1 MNGFF
6 SRRYCRMSD
15 ENSDLNT
22 LPDLEEPTGLLA
34 EALKEAVVD
43 DDEINAI
50 FAELDKGIS
59 KGLQA
64 ALDEVGDLNDP
75 EINAIFAGLEEGEGE
90 GEDEDDPNLKEALA
104 ASLAEAAPKATLAAP
119 KAAPPP
125 TEAAAAPKPASTAT
139 VAAAAPKAAAPPTEA
154 AAPPTA
160 TAKEVA
166 PPTEAAAA
174 ASKEAAPTA
183 TAKAAP
189 PPTEAAAAAAPKEA
203 APTATAKAAPPPTEA
218 AAAAP
223 KEVAPTATAKAA
235 PPPTEAAAAPREA
248 PQPLAAAPRESL
260 VAAPREAPMPGG
272 GGSAAA
278 AEAVAVKKAR
288 RSIQNPEDV
297 EAIVA
302 AFVEQNKVAWTTEWA
317 AENPKLAAQHQT
329 FLHKDESVTNGE
341 VLSAELKNT
350 LIPMEG
356 FQLKYTSGTNN
367 NCIVNALLT
376 SLSPTFRRLG
386 KKYKDRVSSYFR
398 YEVLEKLYRTYFYS
412 TTFETDEGRNTAVN
426 IYREIASGIEN
437 YNADKTKTGTYYG
450 GGFISVEVAGI
461 FGQHFGINVLIKDR
475 DERWLEERLEAAKG
489 GKGETK
495 TATKTATIVKERGS
509 FTFLG
514 PAPPVDRLIIIHNID
529 GAHYSSIAGP
539 GNEYVF
545 PIELVQDW
553 LAVSKIQDLQGIQSA
568 CPFVEDQVLRTDYR
582 IFIVLDSENNEK
594 KPGCKHIYVYPLTK
608 PMEVEEIK
616 QLKKDLRNILSIEK
630 VANGNEDKHGHLKLR
645 ANQAFEELKGTRY
658 PRKVKTYTSPTDMF
672 TDLKYWLEHAFINI
686 IKDPEYRRN
695 YTLAKPDPEDMTG
708 YKTKYEYYLQNG
720 GRDELLAIARKSVD
734 LATAVPSPAAAGGGT
749 TATAPAVR
757 TAATPAPGGGTTAP
771 TASSAKLA
779 AAAREAAAKA
789 AAATP
794 APTPTQQ
801 TKTHRVNPSVAERL
815 AAAMAAQKLAAT
827 RNGTQKKTKE
837 GKRKTR
843 RK

>member
-1 MNGFF
+1 
-6 SRRYCRMSD
+6 MSD

-43 DDEINAI
+43 DNEINAI

-90 GEDEDDPNLKEALA
+90 DDPNLKEALA

-125 TEAAAAPKPASTAT
+125 TEAS
-139 VAAAAPKAAAPPTEA
+139 AAAAPKEA
-154 AAPPTA
+154 APTA
-160 TAKEVA
+160 TSKAA
-166 PPTEAAAA
+166 PPPTEAAAA
-174 ASKEAAPTA
+174 PKEAAPTA
-183 TAKAAP
+183 TAKAP
-189 PPTEAAAAAAPKEA
+189 PPTIAAAAAAAAPKEA

-218 AAAAP
+218 EA
-223 KEVAPTATAKAA
+223 APTATPTAKV
-235 PPPTEAAAAPREA
+235 AAPRES
-248 PQPLAAAPRESL
+248 LVAAPRESL

-272 GGSAAA
+272 GGSAAAA

-350 LIPMEG
+350 LIPMDG

-398 YEVLEKLYRTYFYS
+398 YEVLEKLYRTYFHS
-412 TTFETDEGRNTAVN
+412 TTFQTDEGRNTAVN

-475 DERWLEERLEAAKG
+475 DQRWLEERLEAAKG
-489 GKGETK
+489 SKGGTKTETKTDTK

-545 PIELVQDW
+545 PIQLVQDW

-568 CPFVEDQVLRTDYR
+568 CPFVEDQVLRTDYG
-582 IFIVLDSENNEK
+582 IYIVLDSENNEK
-594 KPGCKHIYVYPLTK
+594 TAGCKHIYVYPLTK

-630 VANGNEDKHGHLKLR
+630 VVNGNEDKHGHLKIR

-734 LATAVPSPAAAGGGT
+734 LATAAPSPAAAGGGT
-749 TATAPAVR
+749 TATAA
-757 TAATPAPGGGTTAP
+757 TAAPGGGTTAP

-779 AAAREAAAKA
+779 AAAREAAA
-789 AAATP
+789 ATP
-794 APTPTQQ
+794 APTATQQ
-801 TKTHRVNPSVAERL
+801 TKTHRVNPSGADRVAAAL
-815 AAAMAAQKLAAT
+815 AAATHGT
-827 RNGTQKKTKE
+827 RNGAKTHKKTKE
-837 GKRKTR
+837 GKGKRKTR